1 MNYCFVNKID
11 FRLEL
16 MEVQNVETQKKKTV
30 LLTAD
35 ETDSLSVLVDSLEGE
50 SDPLIVQI
58 DAAGKLVL

>member
-35 ETDSLSVLVDSLEGE
+35 ETNSLSALVDSLEGE
-50 SDPLIVQI
+50 SDPLIVQV